1 MSPCLGLLP
10 ATAEPGDHPHPL
22 RTLDHF
28 RDNAFCSAA
37 LATKSEFSSSA
48 ITIDIHL
55 LGPDVARSM
64 AEFEACR
71 LEWTCIFNRDIR
83 RWGSRFSVLER
94 KFFKNNHLKV
104 GIYAGGDLNP

>member
-22 RTLDHF
+22 TTLDHF

-55 LGPDVARSM
+55 LDPGVDRSM
-64 AEFEACR
+64 AELEGCR
-71 LEWTCIFNRDIR
+71 LEWSSISIWTSGGRGRD
-83 RWGSRFSVLER
+83 SESVQAIW
-94 KFFKNNHLKV
+94 KNVQAVAVL
-104 GIYAGGDLNP
+104 G